1 MSLQHFISRV
11 EAIDSEPC
19 VGCENRSIC
28 SEGRACGVFMN
39 YVNDGGSSRHTR
51 IEGATRTSPSRE
63 LYASL
68 FPARPPEGFDR
79 ERTAKECKELSVIIA
94 RFRHK
99 SKTRELSDLEAS
111 EHDEARA
118 KRVVMRSHITQH
130 DESLLE
136 DGDNN

>member
-19 VGCENRSIC
+19 VGCNNRSIC

-51 IEGATRTSPSRE
+51 IEGATKTSPSKE

-68 FPARPPEGFDR
+68 FPARPPEDFDR
-79 ERTAKECKELSVIIA
+79 ESTLKICKDLSVIIA

-99 SKTRELSDLEAS
+99 GRYRDLSDLEAS

-118 KRVVMRSHITQH
+118 RRVIMRSHITQH
-130 DESLLE
+130 DEAISDE
-136 DGDNN
+136 TM